1 MDGSASERS
10 AAVLQQRPILHTAPQ
25 QQHAGLTRHRDRP
38 LHRSSDDGRHRVGT
52 LRGQLGTA
60 HDRMLAADAQAD
72 RTKQRRAQPPARS
85 STFEASDASMRSIME
100 EEEERSWAKTAAAA
114 AAAAAAASEGGTP
127 AFKLRRV
134 ASGGSARGGGQAAA
148 AQAAQAAELSA
159 IFARR
164 ESGMGI
170 GDTKGRARDIRSLK
184 RRSTSPDRGPEK
196 N

>member
-1 MDGSASERS
+1 MAPFCDEAQTGVAALTKTFDALDATAAACASFYGEPPPPPS
-10 AAVLQQRPILHTAPQ
+10 EALTAA
-25 QQHAGLTRHRDRP
+25 HALLKRLADFAA
-38 LHRSSDDGRHRVGT
+38 
-52 LRGQLGTA
+52 QLGTA
-60 HDRMLAADAQAD
+60 HDRVVAADAQAD

-100 EEEERSWAKTAAAA
+100 EEEEGNWAKTAAAA
-114 AAAAAAASEGGTP
+114 AAAAAAASEGGPP

-134 ASGGSARGGGQAAA
+134 ASGGSARGAGQVAA

-170 GDTKGRARDIRSLK
+170 GDQKTRARDVRALK
-184 RRSTSPDRGPEK
+184 RRSTSPPK
-196 N
+196 